1 MADRFKPPPETLTSE
16 RCYIREYLNSDA
28 VPDVSLAACRVSP
41 GVTTERHAL
50 SVHEWYVIE
59 SGQGLMYVG
68 DDEPFAVG
76 PGDTV
81 SIPAGR
87 EQQIS
92 NTGVS
97 DLSFLCVCVPRF
109 TPGCYS
115 SRE

>member
-1 MADRFKPPPETLTSE
+1 MADQFKPAPETLTSE
-16 RCYIREYLNSDA
+16 RCYIREHLNTDA
-28 VPDVSLAACRVSP
+28 VPDVSLAACRVRP
-41 GVTTERHAL
+41 GVTTELHLL

-59 SGQGLMYVG
+59 SGQGLMRVG
-68 DDEPFAVG
+68 DGEPFAVG

-81 SIPAGR
+81 SIPPGR

-92 NTGVS
+92 NTGDA